1 MVFSLWPGKERESS
15 WFSHWEEG
23 GAEIEHNPLAAAAA
37 AAAVA
42 QNSRKS
48 RNPKPFQLCT
58 TRTPAPPNVGL
69 ETETTNAV
77 KIFYFKI
84 DLAWVAMLGGRGGS
98 RGVGVGG
105 VWYWRGPVALSCHQ
119 SGS

>member
-1 MVFSLWPGKERESS
+1 MVFSLWPGRR
-15 WFSHWEEG
+15 WEEG
-23 GAEIEHNPLAAAAA
+23 GVEIEHNPLAAA

-77 KIFYFKI
+77 EIFYFKI
-84 DLAWVAMLGGRGGS
+84 HLAWVAMLGGGREGS
-98 RGVGVGG
+98 GGVGG

>member
-1 MVFSLWPGKERESS
+1 MVFSL
-15 WFSHWEEG
+15 G
-23 GAEIEHNPLAAAAA
+23 GGGVEIEHNPLA

-77 KIFYFKI
+77 EIFYFKI
-84 DLAWVAMLGGRGGS
+84 HLAWVAMLGEGVRVVEVLVVFGI
-98 RGVGVGG
+98 GVGRWHSPVTKVG
-105 VWYWRGPVALSCHQ
+105 RKLS
-119 SGS
+119 